1 MTSLEVQGCFFY
13 SHETLQWWR
22 CYDRDDMTL
31 DNIFGKYSTT
41 NYRLAITAREL
52 TKILPHQDPKP
63 EPEPEH
69 VKENVD
75 TFEKE

>member
-1 MTSLEVQGCFFY
+1 
-13 SHETLQWWR
+13 
-22 CYDRDDMTL
+22 MTL

-41 NYRLAITAREL
+41 NYRLAKTAREL